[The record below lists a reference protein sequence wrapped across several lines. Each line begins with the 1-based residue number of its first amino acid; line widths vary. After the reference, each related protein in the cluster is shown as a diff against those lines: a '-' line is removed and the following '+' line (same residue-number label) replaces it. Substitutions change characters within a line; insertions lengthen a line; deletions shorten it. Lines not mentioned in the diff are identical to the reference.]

1 MRIFQIFGLV
11 FCLFWNCNP
20 SFSQDQSLL
29 LALSK
34 STGSLVL
41 YDYHTLD
48 SITSIPVGEDP
59 HEIVINSDG
68 SKAYVSRPE
77 MTKKGHHISV
87 VNLLTR
93 QAESPI
99 DTYPFLIPH
108 GLVFRDEKLWFTA
121 QGSKAV
127 AVYDLN
133 SNVIEQVFGTGQDF
147 THLLQLDDNN
157 DRFYTTN
164 VESGTLSIYENKEI
178 PPYLPPTGVLPPNA
192 KPRVEW
198 RQTLLDLGLGVE
210 GFDISPTGDELWAAR
225 PDGHI
230 VIVGLKSKNI
240 IEDIDSEVL
249 GLHRLAFTPDGKKVA
264 IVSVRTG
271 DLLFYDAKTRLLET
285 QINIGRGAGIFMDKE
300 KNRMFVS
307 CTPDNEIVVID
318 LDSKQIIKKI
328 EIGRPDGVT
337 YSLH

>member
-1 MRIFQIFGLV
+1 MKIFQLVGLV
-11 FCLFWNCNP
+11 FFLSWNCNP
-20 SFSQDQSLL
+20 CFSQTQSLL

-48 SITSIPVGEDP
+48 SIASIPVGEEP
-59 HEIVINSDG
+59 HEIVVNADG
-68 SKAYVSRPE
+68 SRAYISRPE
-77 MTKKGHHISV
+77 MNKRGHYISV
-87 VNLLTR
+87 VNLHTR
-93 QAESPI
+93 QAESHI
-99 DTYPFLIPH
+99 DTYPFLVPH
-108 GLVFRDEKLWFTA
+108 GLVFRDGKLWFTA
-121 QGSKAV
+121 QGSKVV
-127 AVYDLN
+127 AVYNL
-133 SNVIEQVFGTGQDF
+133 SSHEIEQVLGTGQDF

-157 DRFYTTN
+157 DRFYTSN
-164 VESGTLSIYENKEI
+164 VESGTLSIYENLQI
-178 PPYLPPTGVLPPNA
+178 PPYLPPTGVFPPNA

-210 GFDISPTGDELWAAR
+210 GFDISPSRDELWAAR

-230 VIVGLKSKNI
+230 VIVDLKSKNI
-240 IEDIDSEVL
+240 IADIDSEVL
-249 GLHRLAFTPDGKKVA
+249 GLHRLAFTPDGKQVA

-271 DLLFYDAKTRLLET
+271 DLLFYDAKTRQLET

-318 LDSKQIIKKI
+318 LDFKQIIKKI